1 MSSLR
6 ADWNRLRLSH
16 RLRRRRP
23 SSEFVIVLRHAPRA
37 ATAALLLLG
46 PAAVLAA
53 DSADAAWTGPAAAL
67 TTSAPTHQETTRVS
81 VRHTDSA
88 RVSPKLSPSPSAGW
102 TVNLGPPPRELTV
115 PDLAVVVPAGISAAH
130 LSAISQLTG
139 VRAVLAVDG
148 GRVQING
155 HIVDVLGVPVPAFRT
170 WTPPV
175 TAAASGLWQA
185 LATGNLVAEA
195 SSITGL
201 GVRLGGTYPVTG
213 AARLSMAVLAT
224 APLGI
229 PGIDAI
235 IASQRASQLGL
246 APNTVALVSA
256 PGASYATL
264 VSAIRHITGHGATVI
279 NLVPV
284 VQAEA
289 LPVVAAVSSAR
300 PLNYLQL
307 YQDSAALYCPGLSW
321 TVLAAIGEIESGDGQ
336 NDGPS
341 TAGALGPMQFMPGT
355 WAEWGTDGF
364 GQSGSPDIM
373 NPFDAVP
380 SATRLLC
387 ADGARDGQSGLSA
400 AIYDYNHA
408 TWYVSEVLDL
418 AAEYAQEYPPAK
430 GR

>member
-1 MSSLR
+1 
-6 ADWNRLRLSH
+6 
-16 RLRRRRP
+16 
-23 SSEFVIVLRHAPRA
+23 VL
-37 ATAALLLLG
+37 
-46 PAAVLAA
+46 VA
-53 DSADAAWTGPAAAL
+53 DSADAVYIPPTGTL
-67 TTSAPTHQETTRVS
+67 TTSAPSHQVTATAGGA
-81 VRHTDSA
+81 SA
-88 RVSPKLSPSPSAGW
+88 RSAGSAGVPLTPSPSPSPSPGA
-102 TVNLGPPPRELTV
+102 TEQTLNLGPAPRELTV
-115 PDLAVVVPAGISAAH
+115 PDLAVVAPAGVSAAQ
-130 LSAISQLTG
+130 LSAIRGLTG
-139 VRAVLAVDG
+139 VRAVLATDG

-155 HIVDVLGVPVPAFRT
+155 HSASVLGVPVPAFRA

-185 LATGNLVAEA
+185 LATGNLIAAA

-235 IASQRASQLGL
+235 ITSQRATQLGL
-246 APNTVALVSA
+246 APRAVVLVSA

-264 VSAIRHITGHGATVI
+264 VSAIKHITGPRATVI
-279 NLVPV
+279 NLVPL
-284 VQAEA
+284 VQAAA
-289 LPVVAAVSSAR
+289 LPVITAASSVQPR
-300 PLNYLQL
+300 DYLQL
-307 YQDSAALYCPGLSW
+307 YQASAARYCPGLSW

-355 WAEWGTDGF
+355 WSEWGTDGF
-364 GQSGSPDIM
+364 GRSGPPDIM

-380 SATRLLC
+380 SAARMLC
-387 ADGARDGQSGLSA
+387 TDGARNGSAGLSA

-418 AAEYAQEYPPAK
+418 AAEYAQEYPSPAK

>member
-1 MSSLR
+1 
-6 ADWNRLRLSH
+6 
-16 RLRRRRP
+16 
-23 SSEFVIVLRHAPRA
+23 
-37 ATAALLLLG
+37 
-46 PAAVLAA
+46 
-53 DSADAAWTGPAAAL
+53 
-67 TTSAPTHQETTRVS
+67 
-81 VRHTDSA
+81 
-88 RVSPKLSPSPSAGW
+88 
-102 TVNLGPPPRELTV
+102 
-115 PDLAVVVPAGISAAH
+115 VVVPAGISAAH
-130 LSAISQLTG
+130 LSAIRQLTSVRA

-148 GRVQING
+148 GRVQVNG
-155 HIVDVLGVPVPAFRT
+155 HTADVLGVPVPAFRA

-201 GVRLGGTYPVTG
+201 GVRLGGTYAVAG
-213 AARLSMAVLAT
+213 AARLNMAVLAT

-235 IASQRASQLGL
+235 VTSQRASQLGL
-246 APNTVALVSA
+246 APSTVVLVSA

-264 VSAIRHITGHGATVI
+264 VSAIRHITGPGAAVI

-284 VQAEA
+284 VQTAA
-289 LPVVAAVSSAR
+289 LPVITAVSPAR
-300 PLNYLQL
+300 PRNYLQL
-307 YQDSAALYCPGLSW
+307 YRDSAALYCPGLSW

-355 WAEWGTDGF
+355 WAEWATDGF

-380 SATRLLC
+380 SATRMLC
-387 ADGARDGQSGLSA
+387 ADGARDGQAGLSA

-408 TWYVSEVLDL
+408 TWYVREVLDL
-418 AAEYAQEYPPAK
+418 AAEYAQEYPSPAK

>member
-1 MSSLR
+1 V
-6 ADWNRLRLSH
+6 D
-16 RLRRRRP
+16 
-23 SSEFVIVLRHAPRA
+23 
-37 ATAALLLLG
+37 LG
-46 PAAVLAA
+46 PA
-53 DSADAAWTGPAAAL
+53 
-67 TTSAPTHQETTRVS
+67 
-81 VRHTDSA
+81 
-88 RVSPKLSPSPSAGW
+88 
-102 TVNLGPPPRELTV
+102 PRELTV
-115 PDLAVVVPAGISAAH
+115 PDLAVVAPAGVSAAQ
-130 LSAISQLTG
+130 LSAIRGLTG
-139 VRAVLAVDG
+139 VRAVLATDG
-148 GRVQING
+148 GRIQING
-155 HIVDVLGVPVPAFRT
+155 HSASVLGVPVPAFRG

-185 LATGNLVAEA
+185 LATGNLIAAA

-235 IASQRASQLGL
+235 ITSQRATQLGL
-246 APNTVALVSA
+246 APRAVVLVSA

-264 VSAIRHITGHGATVI
+264 ASAIKHITGPRATVI
-279 NLVPV
+279 NLVPL
-284 VQAEA
+284 VQAAA
-289 LPVVAAVSSAR
+289 LPVITAASSVQPR
-300 PLNYLQL
+300 NYRQL
-307 YQDSAALYCPGLSW
+307 YQASAAQYCPGLSW

-355 WAEWGTDGF
+355 WSEWGTDGF
-364 GQSGSPDIM
+364 GRSGPPDIM

-380 SATRLLC
+380 SAARMLC
-387 ADGARDGQSGLSA
+387 TDGARNGSAGLSA

-418 AAEYAQEYPPAK
+418 AAEYAQEYPSPAK